1 MSQLMSGKA
10 SFGEKAARRLEQ
22 NYGMGDKYLDAP
34 ANAEESEMQDD
45 DIVTIV
51 EMLKKLDGRD
61 RSRIRGKIESWIEI
75 LIGNNKIPKDD
86 RYPI

>member
-1 MSQLMSGKA
+1 MNGKA

-22 NYGMGDKYLDAP
+22 NYGMGDKYLDTP
-34 ANAEESEMQDD
+34 ANADESGMQDD
-45 DIVTIV
+45 DIVAIV
-51 EMLKKLDGRD
+51 EMLKKLDCKE

-75 LIGNNKIPKDD
+75 IIGNNKIPEDG